1 MASEDYVSISK
12 VENRQW
18 TMLGVFTVLACVA
31 VFCSIY
37 TFSSRISRL
46 EEKTDNLQKTMELYE
61 QKNKELKQENE
72 KYVKSLLAFNT
83 GTSSA
88 LVITG
93 DINE

>member
-18 TMLGVFTVLACVA
+18 AMLGVFTVLACVA
-31 VFCSIY
+31 VFGAIY

-46 EEKTDNLQKTMELYE
+46 EEKINNLQKTMELYE

-72 KYVKSLLAFNT
+72 KYMKSLLALTSNT
-83 GTSSA
+83 AS
-88 LVITG
+88 LVAFG
-93 DINE
+93 DKDAE